1 MIRAFLNARPALTIK
16 SSSWAVSVT
25 LHLLAIF
32 AVLNFPAPAS
42 TVEISPFFQ
51 VELLNEKEALKEWSN
66 GIESA
71 SKQLPEKPIKI
82 PVRALAKYVSNTKVV
97 DRSAKENANLD
108 QQNSISVSNVLIS
121 RNQNSNLK
129 SHALTT
135 SSKTDPA
142 KPVKT
147 HSTKNE
153 PKTKASPK
161 DIAKA
166 VSKMASKVKSKTVS
180 KHSVVSKPDII
191 SEAKIV
197 SQSKFVSEPKVLS
210 PEIAKNKL
218 KTIPKPKPKPKP
230 NSTIIATRTLPI
242 RNPNQETVLTD
253 TSFSDLASRK
263 PEYIDK
269 NAFNDKATDNDKTGL
284 DTRLSSQLKKPAQQN
299 RHLETASDSKSP
311 TKQMGISLNKTLA
324 TAPDAE
330 QIQTKIFRGEKSD
343 NFEKINN
350 KKTLILDRLE
360 NTPDTKTASISADLY
375 NQNQSIITQTQ
386 FSTSTTE
393 SAIKK
398 QLLKNWAATIRSD
411 IIERTLESKLSS
423 DVRISFKISRTG
435 EILNIETIGKS
446 VTNESIK
453 NFIDVIRTSGK
464 FPMAPQGLKLDYVTF
479 PVNFRS
485 RG

>member
-1 MIRAFLNARPALTIK
+1 MIRAFLNTRPALTIK
-16 SSSWAVSVT
+16 SSSWAASVT

-51 VELLNEKEALKEWSN
+51 VELLNEKEALKEWAN
-66 GIESA
+66 GIEAA
-71 SKQLPEKPIKI
+71 SKQLAEKPIKI
-82 PVRALAKYVSNTKVV
+82 PMRARAKYVSNTKVA

-108 QQNSISVSNVLIS
+108 QQHSISISNILIS

-135 SSKTDPA
+135 SSKTDST

-153 PKTKASPK
+153 PKTKAIPK
-161 DIAKA
+161 DIAEA

-210 PEIAKNKL
+210 PEISKNKL
-218 KTIPKPKPKPKP
+218 KTIPKPKPKP

-263 PEYIDK
+263 SEYMDK
-269 NAFNDKATDNDKTGL
+269 NAFNDKATGNHKTDL
-284 DTRLSSQLKKPAQQN
+284 DARLSSQPKMPDQQN
-299 RHLETASDSKSP
+299 RRLVTASDSKSP
-311 TKQMGISLNKTLA
+311 TNQMGISLNKTLA
-324 TAPDAE
+324 AAPDAE
-330 QIQTKIFRGEKSD
+330 QIQTKIFEGKKSD
-343 NFEKINN
+343 NFGKINS
-350 KKTLILDRLE
+350 KKTLILDLLE
-360 NTPDTKTASISADLY
+360 NTPDTKIASINADLY
-375 NQNQSIITQTQ
+375 NQNQSFTTQTQ
-386 FSTSTTE
+386 FSTSTKE
-393 SAIKK
+393 LAVKK

-411 IIERTLESKLSS
+411 IVERTLESKLSS
-423 DVRISFKISRTG
+423 DVRISFKISGTG
-435 EILNIETIGKS
+435 EILSIETIGKS
-446 VTNESIK
+446 VNNESIK
-453 NFIDVIRTSGK
+453 NFIDVIRMSGK

-485 RG
+485 SG

>member
-1 MIRAFLNARPALTIK
+1 MIRAFLNARLALTIK

-180 KHSVVSKPDII
+180 KHSFVSKPDII

-210 PEIAKNKL
+210 PEISKNKL

-230 NSTIIATRTLPI
+230 NSTIIATRTLPT

-269 NAFNDKATDNDKTGL
+269 NAFNDKATDNDKTDL
-284 DTRLSSQLKKPAQQN
+284 DARLSSQLKKPAQQN
-299 RHLETASDSKSP
+299 RRLVTASDSKSP
-311 TKQMGISLNKTLA
+311 TNQMGVSLNKTLA
-324 TAPDAE
+324 AAPDAE
-330 QIQTKIFRGEKSD
+330 QIQTKIFEGKKSD
-343 NFEKINN
+343 NFGKINS
-350 KKTLILDRLE
+350 KKTLILDLLE
-360 NTPDTKTASISADLY
+360 NTPDTNTASIKADLY
-375 NQNQSIITQTQ
+375 NKNHSFKTQTQ

>member
-1 MIRAFLNARPALTIK
+1 MIRAFLNTRPALTIK
-16 SSSWAVSVT
+16 SSSWAASVT

-51 VELLNEKEALKEWSN
+51 VELLNEKEALKEWAN
-66 GIESA
+66 GIEAA
-71 SKQLPEKPIKI
+71 SKQLAEKPIKI
-82 PVRALAKYVSNTKVV
+82 PMRARAKYVSNTKVA

-108 QQNSISVSNVLIS
+108 QQHSISISNILIS

-135 SSKTDPA
+135 SSKTDST

-153 PKTKASPK
+153 PKTKAIPK
-161 DIAKA
+161 DIAEA

-210 PEIAKNKL
+210 PEISKNKL
-218 KTIPKPKPKPKP
+218 KTIPKSKPKP

-269 NAFNDKATDNDKTGL
+269 NAFNDKATYNDKTGL

-360 NTPDTKTASISADLY
+360 NTPDTKKASISADLY

-386 FSTSTTE
+386 FSTSTTK

-411 IIERTLESKLSS
+411 IVERTLESKLSS

-453 NFIDVIRTSGK
+453 NFIDAIRTSGK

>member
-1 MIRAFLNARPALTIK
+1 MIRTFLNARPALTIK

-51 VELLNEKEALKEWSN
+51 VELLNEKEALKEWAN

-71 SKQLPEKPIKI
+71 SKQLAEKPIKI
-82 PVRALAKYVSNTKVV
+82 PMRARAKYVSNTKVV

-180 KHSVVSKPDII
+180 KHSVVSKPNII

-242 RNPNQETVLTD
+242 RNPNQETPLTD

-269 NAFNDKATDNDKTGL
+269 NAFNDKAADNDKTGL

-330 QIQTKIFRGEKSD
+330 QIQTKIFEGEKSD
-343 NFEKINN
+343 NFGKINS
-350 KKTLILDRLE
+350 KKTLILGLLE
-360 NTPDTKTASISADLY
+360 NTPDTKKASINADLY

-453 NFIDVIRTSGK
+453 NFIDAIRTSGK
-464 FPMAPQGLKLDYVTF
+464 FPVAPQGLKLDYVTF